1 MSNVFEPIERQKL
14 YAQIAEQVLAQIAS
28 RRLNPGD
35 VLPPERELTRLYGA
49 GRSSVRE
56 ALRILES
63 RGLIESRGNGTFTV
77 AQYRR
82 PLDRSL
88 DVLVAVDEADYME
101 LFEVRRIL
109 EAEAAALA
117 AERRGPD
124 HLEEMAQAVEDMTGG
139 LDSEQ
144 QFIEADLRFHLTI
157 AEATGNRVLVHLMDA
172 VRGLLLRSLS
182 SSYHI
187 PGSPERAIKMH
198 RLILGAIEAG
208 AATRARRRMQE
219 HVASVERDITTA
231 ERKARRG

>member
-1 MSNVFEPIERQKL
+1 MLAQRPIERRKTYEL
-14 YAQIAEQVLAQIAS
+14 VAERLTEQIGARHL
-28 RRLNPGD
+28 RPGD
-35 VLPPERELTRLYGA
+35 LLPPERELVTSYGV

-63 RGLIESRGNGTFTV
+63 RGLIEDRGNGTFAV
-77 AQYRR
+77 AEYRR

-88 DVLVAVDEADYME
+88 DVLLAVAEADYAE

-109 EAEAAALA
+109 EGEAAALA
-117 AERRGPD
+117 ALRATPD
-124 HLEEMAQAVEDMTGG
+124 HLARMAAAIEDMAAG
-139 LDSEQ
+139 LDSEER
-144 QFIEADLRFHLTI
+144 FIEADLRFHLTI

-198 RLILGAIEAG
+198 RLILAALEAG
-208 AATRARRRMQE
+208 AEGRARRRMRE
-219 HVASVERDITTA
+219 HVQQVEGDIASYER
-231 ERKARRG
+231 ERKAS